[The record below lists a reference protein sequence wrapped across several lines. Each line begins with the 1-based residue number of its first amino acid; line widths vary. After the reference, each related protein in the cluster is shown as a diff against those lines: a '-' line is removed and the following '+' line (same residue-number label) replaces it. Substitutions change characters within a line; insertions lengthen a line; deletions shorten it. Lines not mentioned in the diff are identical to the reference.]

1 MWLEFLLLV
10 IAAGAQTHSAPHW
23 AQQPQRNYILP
34 RYYCPLTKDDKLHSN
49 IYLGYIVEYGQPC
62 KNAAQ
67 TCRKICEVY
76 GADAVSE
83 RKRRTQELFIQF
95 RSGNFDVK
103 DRPRSDRSVTEKVDE
118 ILQLVEQDR
127 HVSCQEIINALRI
140 NHVTVWND
148 LKKAGYAKK
157 LDVWVPHELT
167 QRNLIDRISISE
179 ILLKRNEIDPFLK
192 QIITGDE
199 KWVKY
204 KNIVRKRSWSKRGEP
219 PQTTSKPGLTANKVM
234 LCVWWDWKGVVHHE
248 VLPHGLTVNSEL
260 YCSQLDRLQEAIK
273 EKRLELINRKSVVF
287 HHNNA
292 RPHTSLMTPK
302 IMITKN

>member
-1 MWLEFLLLV
+1 MSE
-10 IAAGAQTHSAPHW
+10 ISEE
-23 AQQPQRNYILP
+23 I
-34 RYYCPLTKDDKLHSN
+34 RYVMLFYYKK
-49 IYLGYIVEYGQPC
+49 G

-83 RKRRTQELFIQF
+83 RRTQEWFVRF
-95 RSGNFDVK
+95 CSGNFDVK
-103 DRPRSDRSVTEKVDE
+103 DRPTSGRPVTEKVDE

-127 HVSCQEIINALRI
+127 HVSCQEIANALRI
-140 NHVTVWND
+140 NHVTVWNH
-148 LKKAGYAKK
+148 LKKADYAKK

-179 ILLKRNEIDPFLK
+179 TLLKRNEIDPFLK

-204 KNIVRKRSWSKRGEP
+204 KNIVRKRSWSKRGES
-219 PQTTSKPGLTANKVM
+219 PQTTSKPRLRANKVM

-248 VLPHGLTVNSEL
+248 VLP
-260 YCSQLDRLQEAIK
+260 QP
-273 EKRLELINRKSVVF
+273 
-287 HHNNA
+287 NA
-292 RPHTSLMTPK
+292 
-302 IMITKN
+302 

>member
-1 MWLEFLLLV
+1 MSE
-10 IAAGAQTHSAPHW
+10 ISEE
-23 AQQPQRNYILP
+23 I
-34 RYYCPLTKDDKLHSN
+34 RYVMLFYYKK
-49 IYLGYIVEYGQPC
+49 G

-204 KNIVRKRSWSKRGEP
+204 KNIVRK
-219 PQTTSKPGLTANKVM
+219 
-234 LCVWWDWKGVVHHE
+234 
-248 VLPHGLTVNSEL
+248 
-260 YCSQLDRLQEAIK
+260 
-273 EKRLELINRKSVVF
+273 
-287 HHNNA
+287 
-292 RPHTSLMTPK
+292 
-302 IMITKN
+302 